1 MISRT
6 VGFVSV
12 ACMREPGVLSGACS
26 ISRPDGL
33 RDTCRR
39 VPPLTIRSVGG
50 SVSAVS
56 GARDSCCDTEQDRRS
71 REIIRGAPGASRF
84 MGLVRERFGARGPLS
99 VSSIDWKRPV
109 RVPRPAEP
117 SSSSILSVFY
127 GYPDHLIAQWCG
139 VSVRTAADYK
149 SGKSRPSKA
158 VMRLFLLH
166 RENRVLGPEWKGWR
180 IKPDGLVDP
189 DGNETT
195 QAQLRAYF
203 FIVQFARGLAA
214 DRGEN
219 VRAEFYRLLS
229 G

>member
-1 MISRT
+1 MPSCSRSMLC
-6 VGFVSV
+6 VSRYGSGV
-12 ACMREPGVLSGACS
+12 SACW

-39 VPPLTIRSVGG
+39 IRSLTLRSVSG
-50 SVSAVS
+50 SVSAV
-56 GARDSCCDTEQDRRS
+56 GGVQGWRCDTEQDRGSPEFFRVY
-71 REIIRGAPGASRF
+71 RGASRF

-99 VSSIDWKRPV
+99 VSSIEWKRPV
-109 RVPRPAEP
+109 RVPRPAE
-117 SSSSILSVFY
+117 SSSPSILSVFY

-139 VSVRTAADYK
+139 VSLRTAAGYK
-149 SGKSRPSKA
+149 AGKVRPSKA

-166 RENRVLGPEWKGWR
+166 RENRVLGPEWKSWR

-214 DRGEN
+214 DRGEA